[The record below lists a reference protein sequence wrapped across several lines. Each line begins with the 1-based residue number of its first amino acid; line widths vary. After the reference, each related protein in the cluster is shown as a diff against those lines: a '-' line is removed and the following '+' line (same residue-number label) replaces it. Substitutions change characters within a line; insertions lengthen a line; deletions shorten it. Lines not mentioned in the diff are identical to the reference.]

1 MINTINFPQQFRMQA
16 DIGATWHKLRTRLTL
31 NHLGGYSNTG
41 VIPYQTVASYNSV
54 DAYVGVDVTER
65 FNLSI
70 DARNLFNQ
78 NPPFVDQTRG
88 YDAQSANPMPRVI
101 SLTAG
106 VKF

>member
-1 MINTINFPQQFRMQA
+1 
-16 DIGATWHKLRTRLTL
+16 
-31 NHLGGYSNTG
+31 
-41 VIPYQTVASYNSV
+41 
-54 DAYVGVDVTER
+54 VTER
-65 FNLSI
+65 FNLGI

-88 YDAQSANPMPRVI
+88 YDPQSASPMPRLI